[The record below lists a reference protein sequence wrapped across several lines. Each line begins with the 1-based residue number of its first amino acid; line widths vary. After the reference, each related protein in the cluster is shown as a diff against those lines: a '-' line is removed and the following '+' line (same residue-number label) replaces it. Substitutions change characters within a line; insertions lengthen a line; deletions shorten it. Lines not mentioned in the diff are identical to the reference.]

1 MDKSQYFRRAFLFR
15 DGKWTESVA
24 VDTEAFVPATKEKL
38 GIKAKRREVV
48 GGDGSYELREPP
60 APYNGVLGHENAVL
74 MPQVTYQYDGL
85 VRPTCTAGVRFLEG
99 LKFK

>member
-1 MDKSQYFRRAFLFR
+1 VTAR
-15 DGKWTESVA
+15 
-24 VDTEAFVPATKEKL
+24 KEKL
-38 GIKAKRREVV
+38 GIKARGREVV

-60 APYNGVLGHENAVL
+60 APYNGIWGHENAVL
-74 MPQVTYQYDGL
+74 MPQVAYEYDGL